1 MNLQNTLS
9 KKVKQAISQLYNT
22 SLETVEFQATR
33 KEFDGDITIVVFPML
48 RLVKGNPIEIGNA
61 IGTYLVESISE
72 IKSYNVVKGFLNLV
86 LSDAYFLNFFNE
98 VSDFSKFGII
108 NW

>member
-1 MNLQNTLS
+1 
-9 KKVKQAISQLYNT
+9 
-22 SLETVEFQATR
+22 
-33 KEFDGDITIVVFPML
+33 ML

-86 LSDAYFLNFFNE
+86 LSDAYF
-98 VSDFSKFGII
+98 
-108 NW
+108 